1 MSEETPDTPRPNPS
15 PGTGKGSPALLE
27 AVYQQLRAVAQ
38 QKLNH
43 ESKSHTLQATA
54 LVHEAYMRITS
65 TGHKFANEAEFFAA
79 AAEAM
84 RRILIDHARGK
95 KRVKRGGGRAKVELP
110 LDVMELAEGADE
122 EEIEAVDSAIR
133 RLEERD
139 AELGRLVRLR
149 FFAGLTEQEVARVL
163 GISDRTVRRD
173 WVLARAYLHREL
185 GREEGPG

>member
-1 MSEETPDTPRPNPS
+1 L
-15 PGTGKGSPALLE
+15 GKGSPALLE

-122 EEIEAVDSAIR
+122 EEIEAVDRAIR

-185 GREEGPG
+185 GREEGGE